1 MFRASCASAFRN
13 LPINLRINSLSTRF
27 SSADTSQPFLGRSR
41 GAPTSPHL
49 PLKKKKEN
57 LRAFKETT
65 AMSMKRDICRKARLD
80 HRDLSSV
87 LWSAVPARSHRSL
100 SYRNVELGWESF
112 IAGFSTAF
120 LGYFSCFPWSIYCI
134 HTLGQMNRRWTQS
147 DK

>member
-13 LPINLRINSLSTRF
+13 LPHNLRINSLSTRF

-57 LRAFKETT
+57 LLASKETT

-80 HRDLSSV
+80 HKDLSCCDQQFQRDLT
-87 LWSAVPARSHRSL
+87 AVYL
-100 SYRNVELGWESF
+100 IGNVELGWESF